1 VSRALIGLLAL
12 VVFLSAVPPAAANTD
27 PEPPK
32 TPVAGEIIPGEV
44 VVKWRD
50 AKRAPEVARA
60 RGLSRVAEVGAPGEG
75 LAAEVVATGGRPLEA
90 VIAELAADPAV
101 EYAEPNYVVSLAT
114 VTVND
119 PQTASQYSL
128 DHMRVRDAWNHTTGA
143 NNVVAVLDTG
153 VQANH
158 PDLAGRVLPG
168 YNFVSSTTNASDDN
182 GHGTWVAGIIAANTN
197 NGRGIAGISWSDK
210 ILPVKIM
217 GSNGTGSTS
226 NLTSGIVWAANNGA
240 HIINMSVGGFP
251 YSKAV
256 EDAVNYAWGKGAVL
270 VGAAGNNNRRED
282 FYPAS
287 YANVVSVSATQMND
301 EFSHWSS
308 YGPKVEVSAPGSSI
322 LTTNCTVSPCVYA
335 TSGET
340 IPISGTS
347 FATPNVAGVLALIKA
362 RYPSF
367 TPSQLVARLY
377 ETVDDLGYPGRD
389 ELYGRGRV
397 NALRA
402 MGVSVPQVRHTHRD
416 AWEANDGIGSA
427 RTIAIGATTSPTLY
441 PAGDVD
447 WFAVDVPR
455 AGRLD
460 VRVTGVVDNRAFPWN
475 RSSLPID
482 PIVELYTAGGDLIV
496 RVDNEWESGV
506 ELAQAHVSG
515 PTRILVRIWN
525 YYANGSTTPY
535 TVTPTYVDTVPPT
548 VVARAPGPNA
558 TGFHY
563 DGSMTVDF
571 SEAVTGVGPSTVLL
585 QTSSGATVPA
595 AVTYAASQRRATV
608 VPASPLAPEASY
620 RIQLTSGIKD
630 LGGLSLAG
638 TNWSFTTGKA
648 LPRIAGADR
657 YATSAS
663 VSATYAPGV
672 PVVFVATGSTF
683 PDALAAGPAAH
694 VLGGP
699 LLLVTSKSIPSATA
713 AELTRL
719 RPGRIVVAGG
729 SGVVSDAVLQS
740 LRSYTTGTV
749 TRQAGADRYET
760 AAQISRSS
768 FAGGAGTV
776 YVATGQ
782 NFPDALALGAVAAR
796 TRAPILLTRTDT
808 LPKATVDEL
817 KRLKPSSIVL
827 AGGTGA
833 VSDAVMSLL
842 RGYAPTV
849 TRISGADRYATSV
862 GLSSAVFGAGG
873 PKTVYLATGRNYPDG
888 LSAGP
893 LAGVGGGPLL
903 LVESNR
909 LPGSIADELRRLNP
923 STIVIIGGSGAISDS
938 VREAIRALWK

>member
-1 VSRALIGLLAL
+1 VSRALATLLAL
-12 VVFLSAVPPAAANTD
+12 VILLSVAAPVAAND

-32 TPVAGEIIPGEV
+32 TPVAGETIPGEV

-50 AKRAPEVARA
+50 ASRASEVART
-60 RGLSRVAEVGAPGEG
+60 RGLSRVAEVGAPGKG
-75 LAAEVVATGGRPLEA
+75 LDAELLATGGRPVEA

-119 PQTASQYSL
+119 PQAVNQYSL
-128 DHMRVRDAWNHTTGA
+128 DHMRVRDAWAYTKGG
-143 NNVVAVLDTG
+143 NNVIAVLDTG

-197 NGRGIAGISWSDK
+197 NGRGVAGISWSDK

-217 GSNGTGSTS
+217 NSNGTGSTAS
-226 NLTSGIVWAANNGA
+226 LNSGIVWAANNGA

-251 YSKAV
+251 YSSV
-256 EDAVNYAWGKGAVL
+256 VNDAVNYAWNKGVVL

-287 YANVVSVSATQMND
+287 YPNVVSVSATQMNG

-308 YGPKVEVSAPGSSI
+308 YGPKVDVSAPGSSI
-322 LTTNCTVSPCVYA
+322 FTTNCTVSPCVYA

-362 RYPSF
+362 RYPSL

-377 ETVDDLGYPGRD
+377 DTVDDLGYPGRD
-389 ELYGRGRV
+389 ERYGRGRV

-402 MGVSVPQVRHTHRD
+402 MGVSVAQVRHTHRD
-416 AWEANDGIGSA
+416 AWEANNGIGSA
-427 RTIAIGATTSPTLY
+427 RTIALGTTISPTLY

-460 VRVTGVVDNRAFPWN
+460 VRVTGVVDNRAYPWN

-482 PIVELYTAGGDLIV
+482 PIVELYTAGGALIV
-496 RVDNEWESGV
+496 RVDKEWEAGV
-506 ELAQAHVSG
+506 ELAQTHVSG
-515 PTRILVRIWN
+515 PTRILIRIWN
-525 YYANGSTTPY
+525 FYANGSTTPY

-548 VVARAPGPNA
+548 VVGRAPGPNA
-558 TGFHY
+558 AGVNY

-571 SEAVTGVGPSTVLL
+571 SEAVTGVGPSTMLL
-585 QTSSGATVPA
+585 KTSSGAAVPA
-595 AVTYAASQRRATV
+595 TVTYASSQRRATLR
-608 VPASPLAPEASY
+608 PASPMAPQATY
-620 RIQLTSGIKD
+620 QIQLTSGIKD
-630 LGGLSLAG
+630 LGGLSLAA
-638 TNWSFTTGKA
+638 TSWSFTTGKA
-648 LPRIAGADR
+648 LPRIGGADR
-657 YATSAS
+657 YATAAA
-663 VSATYAPGV
+663 VSAAAFGPGV
-672 PVVFVATGSTF
+672 PVAVVATGSTF

-699 LLLVTSKSIPSATA
+699 LLLVTSKSIPAATA

-729 SGVVSDAVLQS
+729 SGAVSDAVLQS

-749 TRQAGADRYET
+749 TRQAGTDRYAT
-760 AAQISRSS
+760 AAQISRST
-768 FAGGAGTV
+768 FATASVV
-776 YVATGQ
+776 YIATGQ

-796 TRAPILLTRTDT
+796 SRAPILLTRPDALPQAT
-808 LPKATVDEL
+808 LDEL
-817 KRLKPSSIVL
+817 KRLKPSAIVV
-827 AGGTGA
+827 AGGPGA
-833 VSDAVMSLL
+833 VSDSVVSQL
-842 RGYAPTV
+842 RAHASTV
-849 TRISGADRYATSV
+849 TRVSGSDRYETAV
-862 GLSSAVFGAGG
+862 RLSTTVFGAGG
-873 PKTVYLATGRNYPDG
+873 PKTVYLATGGNYPDG

-893 LAGVGGGPLL
+893 LAGKGGGPLL
-903 LVESNR
+903 LVPPNR
-909 LPGSIADELRRLNP
+909 LPGSVANELKRLNP
-923 STIVIIGGSGAISDS
+923 TTIVIIGGSGAISDG